1 MKRVVIVAVAGFIV
15 AAALAGCARDT
26 GGLKVQVA
34 GEGGMGVP
42 GAKVISNEQPAGQL
56 KVTGMTDSS
65 GSVTYNDIKAG
76 EYSFYISAA
85 GYEQKDFEATVAGGK
100 TTSVTI
106 ALTRTVP
113 PGTNW

>member
-1 MKRVVIVAVAGFIV
+1 MLAVALMV
-15 AAALAGCARDT
+15 TTALAGCVPDS
-26 GGLKVQVA
+26 GDLKVQVT
-34 GEGGMGVP
+34 GEGGAGVA
-42 GAKVISNEQPAGQL
+42 GAKVISSEQPPGQL
-56 KVTGMTDSS
+56 KVTGMTGTD

-76 EYSFYISAA
+76 DYSFYVSAA
-85 GYEQKDFEATVAGGK
+85 GYEQKDFTVTVAGGR